1 MRFRGAWWLIVSAL
15 AVAGC
20 SGGNTVTTSQT
31 APADISDTPAAG
43 STGVAV
49 TAPVTATFNEV
60 MNATTFNASTFT
72 LTPAGGT
79 AVTGNISYSAG
90 SSTAVFAPASPLA
103 YNTVYTATITTGVQN
118 PAGTALAA
126 SDTWS
131 FTTATGPAP
140 TVTAVTPGNG
150 STGLVANTTIT
161 ATFSEALNASTITAS
176 TFTLTPQGGAPVSAT
191 VS

>member
-1 MRFRGAWWLIVSAL
+1 MIMRFRGAWWLIASAL
-15 AVAGC
+15 VVAGC
-20 SGGNTVTTSQT
+20 SSGNTLTTSQT

-49 TAPVTATFNEV
+49 TTPVTAIFNEV
-60 MNATTFNASTFT
+60 MNGTTINSSTFT

-79 AVTGNISYSAG
+79 AVTGNVSYSGG
-90 SSTAVFAPASPLA
+90 SSTAVFTPASPLA

-161 ATFSEALNASTITAS
+161 ATSSEARHASTITAS
-176 TFTLTPQGGAPVSAT
+176 TSLNS
-191 VS
+191 S